1 MGSVELLFDGSAGPV
16 GRLLECDGDRGLL
29 AFVAQIAE
37 DAQIIVG
44 SGGEQG
50 QDVVAAHGGGVVF
63 TTGTHR

>member
-1 MGSVELLFDGSAGPV
+1 VGSVELLFDRSAGPV

-44 SGGEQG
+44 SGG
-50 QDVVAAHGGGVVF
+50 GVVF